1 MANGLLTGL
10 LTGGITQYLADEDA
24 SDRLKADI
32 IDKVSTKLYN
42 VDLPAEEK
50 NAKAVQEVD
59 DYFAKTYGEN
69 VASLLRSRNFFIGF
83 PDVRLAEQKF
93 ESQLQEF
100 GETKESYR
108 EKIDNLAKK
117 DLQGFMEKTKT
128 TTPMQKYRSREEH
141 INQLMKDTP
150 YIRDL
155 LVAPGKEQ
163 KGVLGTLLSGR
174 VTTEGSI
181 AARGRL
187 EQATK
192 LPTTPE
198 MEQPALSLE
207 EQPQYAGGIT
217 DKDIGLVYATPQ
229 YNSNELSKSIAERL
243 SIGSSYN
250 PNTGQLILDKSQK
263 EAEVNAIKDTAL
275 SYIRMPGYR
284 TSEGKGDVNKAVM
297 QASNDMI
304 KFVDTPMQTN
314 FTNYSKKTTGF
325 EQPQGF
331 ATGITEELLSKAEAH
346 DRASNLPSG
355 TTSIGE
361 KVIQYLIDEQ
371 LSNLANDAAR
381 NYYIQSLPTNL
392 ELDFYAPNGSLT
404 KANLKTKL
412 RLRLAQK

>member
-128 TTPMQKYRSREEH
+128 TTPMQKYLSREEH

-163 KGVLGTLLSGR
+163 KGVLGTLFGGR

-207 EQPQYAGGIT
+207 EQPKYTAGIT

-229 YNSNELSKSIAERL
+229 YNTNDLSRIIGQRLGIAA
-243 SIGSSYN
+243 ITDQYGN
-250 PNTGQLILDKSQK
+250 IQLDPKSQRQ
-263 EAEVNAIKDTAL
+263 AEINAVTDTAL
-275 SYIRMPGYR
+275 SYLRMPGYK
-284 TSEGKGDVNKAVM
+284 TTEGKGDLNKAVM

-314 FTNYSKKTTGF
+314 FATYSKKPMGL
-325 EQPQGF
+325 EPPQGF
-331 ATGITEELLSKAEAH
+331 ATAVTQTLLAKAEAH
-346 DRASNLPSG
+346 DRETNTSGVTLPAG
-355 TTSIGE
+355 DQIIE
-361 KVIQYLIDEQ
+361 YLIDQE
-371 LSNLANDAAR
+371 LSNLTNTAAM
-381 NYYIQSLPTNL
+381 NYYIQSLPANL
-392 ELDFYAPNGSLT
+392 QLDFRTPNGSVA
-404 KANLKTKL
+404 KANLKDKV
-412 RLRLAQK
+412 RLRLAQR

>member
-10 LTGGITQYLADEDA
+10 LTGGLTQYLADEDA

-59 DYFAKTYGEN
+59 DYFTKTYGEN
-69 VASLLRSRNFFIGF
+69 VASLLRSRDFFIGF
-83 PDVRLAEQKF
+83 PDVRLAEEKF

-108 EKIDNLAKK
+108 EKIDNFANK
-117 DLQGFMEKTKT
+117 DLQSFMDTTKT

-150 YIRDL
+150 YVRDL

-163 KGVLGTLLSGR
+163 KGILGTLFGGR

-192 LPTTPE
+192 LPTTTE
-198 MEQPALSLE
+198 MEQPALPLE
-207 EQPQYAGGIT
+207 DQPKYTAGIT
-217 DKDIGLVYATPQ
+217 DKDIGLVYASPQ
-229 YNSNELSKSIAERL
+229 YSSNDFSRAIGERL
-243 SIGSSYN
+243 GIAAVTDQYGN
-250 PNTGQLILDKSQK
+250 IQLDPKSQRQ
-263 EAEVNAIKDTAL
+263 AEINAVKDTAL
-275 SYIRMPGYR
+275 SYMRMPGYK
-284 TSEGKGDVNKAVM
+284 TTEGKGDINRAVM

-304 KFVDTPMQTN
+304 KFVDMPMQSN
-314 FTNYSKKTTGF
+314 FEKYSKKPIGL
-325 EQPQGF
+325 EPPQGS
-331 ATGITEELLSKAEAH
+331 ATGVTQTLLAKAEAY
-346 DRASNLPSG
+346 DRESNTSG
-355 TTSIGE
+355 VTVPAGDQIIE
-361 KVIQYLIDEQ
+361 YLIDQE
-371 LSNLANDAAR
+371 LSNLTNDAAR

-392 ELDFYAPNGSLT
+392 QLDFRTPSGGVA
-404 KANLKTKL
+404 KADLKTKL
-412 RLRLAQK
+412 RIRLAQR